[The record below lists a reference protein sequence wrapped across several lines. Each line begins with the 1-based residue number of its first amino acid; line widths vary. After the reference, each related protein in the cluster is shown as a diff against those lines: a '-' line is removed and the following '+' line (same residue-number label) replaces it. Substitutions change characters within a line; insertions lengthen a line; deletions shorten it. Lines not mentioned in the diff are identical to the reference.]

1 MKRRWLTLQT
11 GGLLLMAMA
20 GALLAFG
27 FFFLPS
33 HTP

>member
-11 GGLLLMAMA
+11 AGLLLMAMA

-27 FFFLPS
+27 FYLSPRG
-33 HTP
+33 H